1 MPIYGRQK
9 HLEMARSLLPSK
21 NRKTARNAKVALH
34 RKNRRFIDSNL
45 RNYRGNAAD
54 LIEDY
59 YDDEFHHTFNAE
71 PHRCDFGETYEDDIV
86 YTRRLGDKL
95 AHFEVWAYHKTKH
108 LRVEDRMS
116 YLRSIIPGMMGSFH
130 AMSHVEQWMNPNH
143 PYYIM
148 HPERFNG
155 LPPQIEHSRR
165 DNTRPEIRDY
175 LIAKLNEFENDYQI
189 SQFNKFI
196 LPLQTVDVY
205 EYFETVLRR
214 DYDNSF
220 DKYVHRTIV
229 KKIEFNGVRLLHD
242 KADIKPFVDD
252 LLNSFY
258 RLDPRGNA
266 HPMQSPAFA
275 GLDPCNYR
283 KAKIHP
289 SWMNSVAKFFNIK
302 VYRTFWGDTIY
313 QTPDE

>member
-21 NRKTARNAKVALH
+21 NRKTARKAKTALH
-34 RKNRRFIDSNL
+34 RKNRRFVDSNL
-45 RNYRGNAAD
+45 NTYRGYASD

-71 PHRCDFGETYEDDIV
+71 PHRSDFGRSYGNDIV
-86 YTRRLGDKL
+86 YERRLGDKL

-108 LRVEDRMS
+108 LRPEDRMS

-130 AMSHVEQWMNPNH
+130 AMSHVERWMNPNH
-143 PYYIM
+143 PYYIGR
-148 HPERFNG
+148 PERFDG
-155 LPPQIEHSRR
+155 LPPQIENSRR
-165 DNTRPEIRDY
+165 NNTHSEVRDY
-175 LIAKLNEFENDYQI
+175 LIAKLNEFENDYEI

-205 EYFETVLRR
+205 EYLEIVLLR
-214 DYDNSF
+214 DYDDPFN
-220 DKYVHRTIV
+220 KYVHRSVV
-229 KKIEFNGVRLLHD
+229 KKIEFKGVRLLHD
-242 KADIKPFVDD
+242 KADIESFVDD

-258 RLDPRGNA
+258 RINSYGNK
-266 HPMQSPAFA
+266 HPMQNPAFA
-275 GLDPCNYR
+275 GLDPWNYR

-302 VYRTFWGDTIY
+302 VYRTFWGGTYY